1 MAAGSKMAQ
10 RPRLLPNETVCKRFT
25 QALRNGHAF
34 GMIAPTL
41 DQGSA
46 TVDDIGPKGRATI
59 RDVAAAAGV
68 STGTVSRVAAG
79 NPRISQATRARVLEA
94 MGALAYQP
102 NAAARAMR
110 TNVTRTVGLML
121 PNIVCPVFIR
131 MMAGAEEVLAQHNY
145 MLFAFS
151 SDSRPDREVAFLK
164 AAEERQMDGIILSVC
179 DESAPETIAALR
191 RVRMPI
197 AIVDRDLPIEADRVE
212 VEHTVAFDA
221 VMEHLIS
228 MGHRRIGLIASGMNR
243 PGKHRIATYRK
254 ALARHNIACDERL
267 IRSAADCGRGADYGA
282 AEAYDLMT
290 ASKRP
295 TALIAAGADFF
306 QGALRSVRTLG
317 LSIPDDISF
326 VGADDPTLGEI
337 AGPPITVIDRDMRE
351 AGRQAARLLL
361 ERFSGVT
368 LPPRRLMLTSNVMLR
383 RSVGPVIPP
392 SDSRP
397 LRRFEAVS

>member
-1 MAAGSKMAQ
+1 MKPA
-10 RPRLLPNETVCKRFT
+10 E
-25 QALRNGHAF
+25 
-34 GMIAPTL
+34 
-41 DQGSA
+41 
-46 TVDDIGPKGRATI
+46 PKTRATI

-79 NPRISQATRARVLEA
+79 NPRISTATRARVIEA
-94 MGALAYQP
+94 MELLAYKP

-131 MMAGAEEVLAQHNY
+131 MMAGAEEVLGQHDY

-151 SDSRPDREVAFLK
+151 SDSRSDREVAFLK
-164 AAEERQMDGIILSVC
+164 AAEERQMDGVILSVC
-179 DESAPETIAALR
+179 DEGSPQTIAALR
-191 RVRMPI
+191 KMRMPLV
-197 AIVDRDLPIEADRVE
+197 IVDRDLPVDADRVE

-254 ALARHNIACDERL
+254 ALARHGIPCDDTL

-282 AEAYDLMT
+282 AEAYDLLT
-290 ASKRP
+290 APNHP

-326 VGADDPTLGEI
+326 VGADDPALGEI
-337 AGPPITVIDRDMRE
+337 AGPAITVIDRDMRE

-361 ERFSGVT
+361 ERFAGIQ
-368 LPPRRLMLTSNVMLR
+368 LPPRRLLLTSSVTLR
-383 RSVGPVIPP
+383 RSVGPAKGLA
-392 SDSRP
+392 P
-397 LRRFEAVS
+397 LRAAPRQAVG